1 MSQSDQ
7 ILKALERGLAITPI
21 GALRRFGCL
30 RLAARIQDL
39 RARGYNITTET
50 AKANGKSF
58 ARYRLITKKGN

>member
-7 ILKALERGLAITPI
+7 ILKTLERGLAITPI

-39 RARGYNITTET
+39 RARGHNIITEEV
-50 AKANGKSF
+50 KRKGKRF
-58 ARYRLITKKGN
+58 ARYRLINKRS